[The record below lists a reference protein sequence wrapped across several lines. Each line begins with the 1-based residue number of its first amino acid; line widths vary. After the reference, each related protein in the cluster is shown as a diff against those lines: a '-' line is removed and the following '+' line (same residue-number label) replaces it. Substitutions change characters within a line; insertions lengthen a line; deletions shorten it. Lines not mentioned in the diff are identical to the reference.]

1 MFRTGLLLLMA
12 FFFTGVTLFG
22 EQVPASVEA
31 SSGDSPEELQRRY
44 EEYRQR
50 FESIQKIS
58 DIPGQDFNIIGS
70 QVFPVTLETY
80 GEILFIPALDAHYNR
95 MKMRIL
101 YTKRISWNR
110 ITGIRGSCGSPT
122 RGSRRFLFRMWMR
135 TGLRILC

>member
-70 QVFPVTLETY
+70 GVS
-80 GEILFIPALDAHYNR
+80 GDAGDLWGDLVY
-95 MKMRIL
+95 
-101 YTKRISWNR
+101 
-110 ITGIRGSCGSPT
+110 
-122 RGSRRFLFRMWMR
+122 SRPGRPL
-135 TGLRILC
+135 

>member
-1 MFRTGLLLLMA
+1 MKRKIGRRLFRTGLLLLMS
-12 FFFTGVTLFG
+12 FFFTGATLFG
-22 EQVPASVEA
+22 EQIPASVEA

-95 MKMRIL
+95 MAI
-101 YTKRISWNR
+101 
-110 ITGIRGSCGSPT
+110 
-122 RGSRRFLFRMWMR
+122 FLADEDENIVYK
-135 TGLRILC
+135 TYKL